1 MKKSTAGLWQSK
13 NCRNAEPRFWFNQ
26 IPPSPHARYRPN
38 LFTYDKSIRLRN
50 STLTLDARQYS
61 EACCISHAHT
71 DHIRTHRRVFATPPT
86 IEFMKRR
93 VRQVNATAVNFNEPF
108 AFDGYTITFLPAGHI
123 LGSAQI
129 LVERDGQRL
138 LYSGDFKLE
147 KNLTTEAVQLVTCD
161 LLIMECTFGH
171 PRFQFPPREKM
182 IARMCEWA
190 RTTRRDGATPTVFT
204 YALGKSQEA
213 MKIFSD
219 NGLALSVHPA
229 ILRLAKVYETFGY
242 HFGDVLPYRRHE
254 PVGNRVLI
262 MPSSARRTRQMEKL
276 TNKRTLYLS
285 GWALEAGA
293 KFRLGVDEALP
304 LSDHADFPGLLE
316 YVRRV
321 NPKKIFTTH
330 GPADFARHL
339 RARGYDAEPL
349 GAPPAQGELF

>member
-1 MKKSTAGLWQSK
+1 M
-13 NCRNAEPRFWFNQ
+13 
-26 IPPSPHARYRPN
+26 
-38 LFTYDKSIRLRN
+38 FTFDKSIRLRH
-50 STLTLDARQYS
+50 STLALDARQYS

-86 IEFMKRR
+86 VAFMKRR
-93 VRQVNATAVNFNEPF
+93 VRQVNATIVPFNEPF
-108 AFDGYTITFLPAGHI
+108 TFDGYQIMFLPAGHI

-138 LYSGDFKLE
+138 LYSGDFKIGDSATAEALQ
-147 KNLTTEAVQLVTCD
+147 TTACD
-161 LLIMECTFGH
+161 MLIMECTFGY
-171 PRFQFPPREKM
+171 PRFQFPPREM
-182 IARMCEWA
+182 LIARLCEWA
-190 RTTRRDGATPTVFT
+190 NAALRDGVTPVVFA

-213 MKIFSD
+213 MKILCD
-219 NGLALSVHPA
+219 NGLPLSVHPA
-229 ILRLAKVYETFGY
+229 ILRLAKVYEHFGY
-242 HFGDVLPYRRHE
+242 HFGDVVPYRRHE
-254 PVGNRVLI
+254 PVGQRVLI

-276 TNKRTLYLS
+276 GRKRTLYLS
-285 GWALEAGA
+285 GWALDAGA

-339 RARGYDAEPL
+339 RARGYNAEPL
-349 GAPPAQGELF
+349 GTSPAQGELF

>member
-1 MKKSTAGLWQSK
+1 M
-13 NCRNAEPRFWFNQ
+13 
-26 IPPSPHARYRPN
+26 
-38 LFTYDKSIRLRN
+38 FTYDKSIRLLD

-93 VRQVNATAVNFNEPF
+93 VRQVKATAVNFNEPF
-108 AFDGYTITFLPAGHI
+108 DFDGYTITFLPAGHI

-147 KNLTTEAVQLVTCD
+147 KSSTTEAVQLTAGDV
-161 LLIMECTFGH
+161 LIMECTFGH
-171 PRFQFPPREKM
+171 PRFQFPPREKI
-182 IARMCEWA
+182 IARLCEWA
-190 RTTRRDGATPTVFT
+190 AAALRNGATPTIFA
-204 YALGKSQEA
+204 YALGKSQEV
-213 MKIFSD
+213 MKILSD
-219 NGLALSVHPA
+219 NGFALCVHPA
-229 ILRLAKVYETFGY
+229 ILRLAKVYENFGY
-242 HFGDVLPYRRHE
+242 QFGEVIPYHRNE
-254 PVGNRVLI
+254 PVANRVLI

-276 TNKRTLYLS
+276 ANKRTLYLS
-285 GWALEAGA
+285 GWALDGGA

-304 LSDHADFPGLLE
+304 LSDHADFLGLLE

-321 NPKKIFTTH
+321 NPKKVFTTH

-339 RARGYDAEPL
+339 RALGYDAAPL
-349 GAPPAQGELF
+349 AAPPQGELF

>member
-1 MKKSTAGLWQSK
+1 M
-13 NCRNAEPRFWFNQ
+13 
-26 IPPSPHARYRPN
+26 
-38 LFTYDKSIRLRN
+38 FTYDKSIRLRN

-61 EACCISHAHT
+61 EVCCISHAHT

-86 IEFMKRR
+86 VAFMKRR
-93 VRQVNATAVNFNEPF
+93 VRQVNATTVQFNEPF
-108 AFDGYTITFLPAGHI
+108 IFDGYQITFFPAGHI

-138 LYSGDFKLE
+138 LYSGDFKIGDSA
-147 KNLTTEAVQLVTCD
+147 TAEALQITACD
-161 LLIMECTFGH
+161 VLIMECTFGY
-171 PRFQFPPREKM
+171 PRFQFPPREKI
-182 IARMCEWA
+182 IARLCEWA
-190 RTTRRDGATPTVFT
+190 YNTLRAGATPTVFA

-213 MKIFSD
+213 MKILSD
-219 NGLALSVHPA
+219 NGFALSVHPA
-229 ILRLAKVYETFGY
+229 ILRLAKVYEQFGY
-242 HFGDVLPYRRHE
+242 HFGDVLSYRRHE
-254 PVGNRVLI
+254 PVENRVLI

-276 TNKRTLYLS
+276 PNKRTLYLS
-285 GWALEAGA
+285 GWALDNNA

-316 YVRRV
+316 YVRGV

-339 RARGYDAEPL
+339 RALGYNAEPL

>member
-1 MKKSTAGLWQSK
+1 
-13 NCRNAEPRFWFNQ
+13 
-26 IPPSPHARYRPN
+26 
-38 LFTYDKSIRLRN
+38 LFTYDKSIRLLN

-71 DHIRTHRRVFATPPT
+71 DHIRSHRRVFATPPT

-93 VRQVNATAVNFNEPF
+93 VRQVKATAVHFNEPF
-108 AFDGYTITFLPAGHI
+108 DFEGYQITFLPAGHI

-129 LVERDGQRL
+129 LVERDGRRL

-147 KNLTTEAVQLVTCD
+147 KNLTTEAVQLAPIVLQQNSMESRSD
-161 LLIMECTFGH
+161 VLIMECTFGY
-171 PRFQFPPREKM
+171 PRFQFPPREKI
-182 IARMCEWA
+182 IARLCEWTA
-190 RTTRRDGATPTVFT
+190 ATLRHGATPVVFA
-204 YALGKSQEA
+204 YALGKSQEV
-213 MKIFSD
+213 MKILSD
-219 NGLALSVHPA
+219 NGFALCVHPA
-229 ILRLAKVYETFGY
+229 ILRLAKVYENFGY
-242 HFGDVLPYRRHE
+242 QFGEVIPYRRNE
-254 PVGNRVLI
+254 PVANRVLI

-285 GWALEAGA
+285 GWALDAGS

-304 LSDHADFPGLLE
+304 LSDHADFPGLIE

-339 RARGYDAEPL
+339 RSLGYDAEPL
-349 GAPPAQGELF
+349 AAPPQGELF

>member
-1 MKKSTAGLWQSK
+1 M
-13 NCRNAEPRFWFNQ
+13 
-26 IPPSPHARYRPN
+26 
-38 LFTYDKSIRLRN
+38 FTYNKSIRLRN

-71 DHIRTHRRVFATPPT
+71 DHIRTHRRVFATLPT

-93 VRQVNATAVNFNEPF
+93 VRQVNATAANFNEPF
-108 AFDGYTITFLPAGHI
+108 VFDGYQITFVPAGHI

-138 LYSGDFKLE
+138 LYSGDFKMGE
-147 KNLTTEAVQLVTCD
+147 STTAEPLQIVACEI
-161 LLIMECTFGH
+161 LIMECTFGH

-190 RTTRRDGATPTVFT
+190 DAALRDGATPAVFA

-219 NGLALSVHPA
+219 NGFALSVHPS
-229 ILRLAKVYETFGY
+229 ILRLAKVYEHFGY
-242 HFGDVLPYRRHE
+242 HFGEVTPYHRHE
-254 PVGNRVLI
+254 PVANRVLI
-262 MPSSARRTRQMEKL
+262 MPATARRTRQMEKL
-276 TNKRTLYLS
+276 ANKRTLYLS
-285 GWALEAGA
+285 GWALEHNA

-304 LSDHADFPGLLE
+304 LSDHADFPGLVE

-339 RARGYDAEPL
+339 RDLGYDAKPL
-349 GAPPAQGELF
+349 DAPPQGELF